1 MSISELICHEAI
13 VPALSAVDRDQ
24 AIREL
29 MTALA
34 AAGMITTDQVE
45 PLSQAVIE
53 REKKGST
60 GFGKGVAIPH
70 VKHETIPTAVAAIG
84 ISEAGID
91 FSALDRQ
98 PVHSVVLLLSP
109 IEAEK
114 HLAAMNVIWPN
125 LNNDR
130 FRKFLRQAG
139 SRQEVVELLDEV
151 SAA

>member
-1 MSISELICHEAI
+1 
-13 VPALSAVDRDQ
+13 LSATDRDEV
-24 AIREL
+24 IREL

-34 AAGMITTDQVE
+34 TAGVITIDQVE
-45 PLSQAVIE
+45 PLSQAVLE
-53 REKKGST
+53 RENKGST

-70 VKHETIPTAVAAIG
+70 VKHQSIPKAVAAIG

-130 FRKFLRQAG
+130 FRKFLRQSA
-139 SRQEVVELLDEV
+139 SRQEVVDLLDEV